1 MSTSAPEHP
10 EPAGWPVHP
19 DAPHRPSPQELGLD
33 QFGGEVILGRPGDGA
48 KPLAGRRVALI
59 ADGDAAVELVP
70 RLVRTTALLKV
81 FLTDP
86 VWVLPDLPLLV
97 PLRVPDV
104 LFQLPFVARIRQVVV
119 DRVAQ
124 ATVGDPQDPLT
135 AVAEWF
141 GEVSLRLQ
149 VRDPWMRRQLTPDRR
164 WARPPVRFSTDFYGA
179 LVADNCELV
188 TWPVTAFSAAGV
200 RTGDGIEHHVDAIV
214 LAAGAAKAA
223 AV

>member
-1 MSTSAPEHP
+1 MSTAAPEH
-10 EPAGWPVHP
+10 AGWPVHP
-19 DAPHRPSPQELGLD
+19 AAPHRPSPQELGLHR
-33 QFGGEVILGRPGDGA
+33 FGGQVILASPGDA
-48 KPLAGRRVALI
+48 AEPLAGRRVALI
-59 ADGDAAVELVP
+59 AAGDAAVALVP
-70 RLVRTTALLKV
+70 GLVRTTGRLKV

-86 VWVLPDLPLLV
+86 VWVLPDLTLLGRW
-97 PLRVPDV
+97 RVPDF
-104 LFQLPFVARIRQVVV
+104 LFQLPLVESGRRLVV
-119 DRVAQ
+119 DWVAE
-124 ATVGDPQDPLT
+124 AMRGDPLDRLT

-164 WARPPVRFSTDFYGA
+164 WSRPPVRFSSDFYGA

-200 RTGDGIEHHVDAIV
+200 RTGDGIEHHVDTIV
-214 LAAGAAKAA
+214 LVAGAAKAA